1 MAQWREG
8 IVMDRKGLVRIL
20 SLVLLLVPC
29 SAIAEDFYYP
39 EYKRD
44 PVPPVVV
51 VEDLVHDDDGV
62 QPGCNPAN
70 DSCEDP
76 ATASPAVAL
85 RLDTRPSGENGSI
98 QADGRL
104 ASRGAELR
112 ERVTADLR

>member
-1 MAQWREG
+1 
-8 IVMDRKGLVRIL
+8 MDRERLFGVPA
-20 SLVLLLVPC
+20 LLLFLVPL
-29 SAIAEDFYYP
+29 SAIAEDVYYP

-76 ATASPAVAL
+76 AIASSAVAIS
-85 RLDTRPSGENGSI
+85 LDSRSNRENGSV

-104 ASRGAELR
+104 ASRSAELR
-112 ERVTADLR
+112 ERVTADFR